1 MPIILYFEN
10 PAGAEMATMSFTN
23 KESQA
28 QRT

>member
-1 MPIILYFEN
+1 MPIILYFEK
-10 PAGAEMATMSFTN
+10 PGDAEMVTMSFTN